1 MAPTL
6 DEATA
11 ALTAA
16 TVALTAAAVALTAAA
31 VQNPNAAST
40 LAYESDVRFLP
51 IIDSINNLQYEI
63 ENDANIQIDAKNSII
78 KKLKSIG
85 QSIVNY
91 SSNLKY
97 TTDKDDVLNAI
108 LGTVFVTQSLLRQEN
123 RNIPLLPSTFSV
135 NTFLAALLTG
145 LIK

>member
-6 DEATA
+6 DEVIAALTAATA

-16 TVALTAAAVALTAAA
+16 T
-31 VQNPNAAST
+31 AAST

-51 IIDSINNLQYEI
+51 IINSIVNKLQYEI
-63 ENDANIQIDAKNSII
+63 ENDSNIQIDAKNSI
-78 KKLKSIG
+78 KREL
-85 QSIVNY
+85 QSIQNNIYNNY
-91 SSNLKY
+91 RGKLKY
-97 TTDKDDVLNAI
+97 TTTTDDVLNAI
-108 LGTVFVTQSLLRQEN
+108 LESNFVTQSLLRQEN
-123 RNIPLLPSTFSV
+123 RNLPLLPSTFSV

>member
-51 IIDSINNLQYEI
+51 IIDSINNL
-63 ENDANIQIDAKNSII
+63 
-78 KKLKSIG
+78 
-85 QSIVNY
+85 
-91 SSNLKY
+91 
-97 TTDKDDVLNAI
+97 
-108 LGTVFVTQSLLRQEN
+108 
-123 RNIPLLPSTFSV
+123 
-135 NTFLAALLTG
+135 
-145 LIK
+145 

>member
-6 DEATA
+6 DEVIA

-16 TVALTAAAVALTAAA
+16 TAALA

-51 IIDSINNLQYEI
+51 IINSIVNKLQYEI
-63 ENDANIQIDAKNSII
+63 ENDSNIQIDAKNSI
-78 KKLKSIG
+78 KREL
-85 QSIVNY
+85 QSIQNNIYNNY
-91 SSNLKY
+91 RGKLKY
-97 TTDKDDVLNAI
+97 TTTTDDVLNAI
-108 LGTVFVTQSLLRQEN
+108 LESNFVTQSLLRQEN
-123 RNIPLLPSTFSV
+123 RNLPLLPSTFSV

>member
-6 DEATA
+6 DEVIAALTAATA

-16 TVALTAAAVALTAAA
+16 TAALA

-51 IIDSINNLQYEI
+51 IINSIVNKLQYEI
-63 ENDANIQIDAKNSII
+63 ENDSNIQIDAKNSI
-78 KKLKSIG
+78 KREL
-85 QSIVNY
+85 QSIQNNIYNNY
-91 SSNLKY
+91 RGKLKY
-97 TTDKDDVLNAI
+97 TTTTDDVLNAI
-108 LGTVFVTQSLLRQEN
+108 LESNFVTQSLLRQEN
-123 RNIPLLPSTFSV
+123 RNLPLLPSTFSV

>member
-6 DEATA
+6 DEVIAALTAATA

-16 TVALTAAAVALTAAA
+16 TAALA

-51 IIDSINNLQYEI
+51 IINSIVNKLQYEI
-63 ENDANIQIDAKNSII
+63 ENDSNIQIDAKNSII

-123 RNIPLLPSTFSV
+123 RNLPLLPSTFSV